1 MKVHVHGY
9 KGGDTMTKY
18 FYSLEG
24 ISCSTS
30 AFVTMSFGDDG
41 GGKPDVSESDIEK
54 KKGDKL

>member
-1 MKVHVHGY
+1 
-9 KGGDTMTKY
+9 MTKY